1 MDLVS
6 RKLGQA
12 GGANTQAFL
21 LDIQSFITANKD
33 QEELK
38 QGLQHLQAAHEAV
51 AASVAQFIGWFK
63 GGKLEHIP
71 LAAEQFLAIM
81 SELAVG
87 WLLLE
92 QAAIAVEKLPETSE
106 THPDHAFY
114 TGKKFAA
121 QFFANNVLT
130 TLPSR
135 VQRLSQIDTLPV
147 EMPAEAFA
155 TI

>member
-1 MDLVS
+1 MDLVT

-21 LDIQSFITANKD
+21 TDIQSFITANK
-33 QEELK
+33 ETAELAEGIK
-38 QGLQHLQAAHEAV
+38 HLQAAHEAV
-51 AASVAQFIGWFK
+51 AAAVRQFIGWFK
-63 GGKLEHIP
+63 GGKIEHIP
-71 LAAEQFLAIM
+71 LAAEQFLTLM

-92 QAAIAVEKLPETSE
+92 QAAIALKKLPEVSE
-106 THPDHAFY
+106 SHPDHAFY
-114 TGKKFAA
+114 TGKKFSA
-121 QFFANNVLT
+121 QYFANNVLS

-135 VQRLSQIDTLPV
+135 VQRLLAIDTLPV
-147 EMPAEAFA
+147 QMPDEAFA